1 MASTYEPIATTT
13 LGTATASVTFSTI
26 SGAYTDLVLVCNIQ
40 GINTVSE
47 AAALYLEYNSDS
59 GSNYSSTRLMGN
71 GSITSSTHYSN
82 QTSNFIGLFPAFTTA
97 GSKFGPQIIHLQDY
111 SNSTTYKTILSR
123 FNSDGTGVSGE
134 DRVGAFVGLWR
145 STAAITTIDL
155 TSSAS
160 GGFATGSTFT
170 LYGIASA

>member
-1 MASTYEPIATTT
+1 MSTYTPISSFTATTSVS
-13 LGTATASVTFSTI
+13 SVTI
-26 SGAYTDLVLVCNIQ
+26 AGIPQNYTDLVLVCNIQ

-71 GSITSSTHYSN
+71 GSTASSARYNN

-97 GSKFGPQIIHLQDY
+97 GSKFGPQTIYLQNY

-170 LYGIASA
+170 LYGIAAA